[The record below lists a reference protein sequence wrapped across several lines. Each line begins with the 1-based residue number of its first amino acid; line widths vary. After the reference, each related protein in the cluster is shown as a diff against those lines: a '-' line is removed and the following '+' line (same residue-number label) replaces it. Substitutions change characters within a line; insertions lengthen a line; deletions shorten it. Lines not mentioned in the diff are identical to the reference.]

1 MNDVEQAIVK
11 LEQLKSAGFGI
22 AVDDFGTGYSSLSYL
37 RHLPITTMKI
47 DRAFVNDLPK
57 DSAIASTILML
68 GRQLN
73 LTIVAEGIENEEQ
86 LQWLKDNQCEV
97 GQGFFFSKPL
107 PLDEF
112 EEKYI
117 LTETAKIV
125 RL

>member
-1 MNDVEQAIVK
+1 
-11 LEQLKSAGFGI
+11 
-22 AVDDFGTGYSSLSYL
+22 
-37 RHLPITTMKI
+37 MKI